1 MTSANEPAPW
11 SLDTNIVSYIVR
23 EDSQWSEQYTRV
35 ITNRLLALTY
45 FGRAELEAAEW
56 SDIQRVKLTEFI
68 ESCVYLGPPSDATRR
83 WFARIARVRAR
94 LQLERRVAREDAWL
108 IAQTAEYQLP
118 LLSHDRNAVRVARAI
133 GLDVSGTLLDVSQLE
148 RLFQQ
153 DERILTNDPLP
164 RLDF

>member
-23 EDSQWSEQYTRV
+23 EDSQWSEQYARA

-68 ESCVYLGPPSDATRR
+68 ESCVYLGLPSAATLR
-83 WFARIARVRAR
+83 WFARIAHVRAR

-164 RLDF
+164 HLDL